1 MNEYTPSLE
10 RLARLARKQ
19 QSFLAS
25 LLEIYQ
31 TQMAVDDS
39 QLALFLDCNME
50 ALTHLALCQRPR
62 PFPYFQQDIERI
74 AQHIHLDSSHLT
86 ELIEAA
92 ELQEKILQEKDDLLQ
107 EEENEDAFQ
116 SAFGPSLEGVLDLTT
131 WNAGGLLPEL
141 YKRLENETKT
151 VTQQEEQLRKDLFES
166 IFSHQDA
173 PLSKGCYQVTIDQL
187 SYIHNTLLFNG
198 AVEACNGS
206 FETLRSH
213 SGEHVQIRVSL
224 VSYEGNKDMWE
235 QKNFQRDI
243 YLRSNSDKSRVLDP
257 YRGNN
262 ANAQEYSSSDLTVS
276 RLLSLS
282 ERTILTEKSQALWRM
297 GHGVP
302 VPHVL
307 LTGIGSAIQ
316 KNDEYLL
323 RQSISVLRAL
333 LRDHQRWIFVSTN
346 PSDNM
351 LRQIGN
357 MLHPLEYVI
366 VDSPY
371 QAMKKAIHRSLYGSD
386 FREDALQFVEETGRQ
401 IVTGVYRTS
410 LSAPAYVFYAHEAFA
425 HQAALLVMADSILQ
439 KNRGFPLLLDLAD
452 TLCRVTPWHEKAS
465 PSLKQTEL
473 DDDTP
478 YPLSLTGI
486 I

>member
-19 QSFLAS
+19 QRFLAS

-39 QLALFLDCNME
+39 QLASFLDCNME

-62 PFPYFQQDIERI
+62 PFPYFQHDIERI
-74 AQHIHLDSSHLT
+74 AQHIHLDPLRLT

-92 ELQEKILQEKDDLLQ
+92 ELQEKTLQE
-107 EEENEDAFQ
+107 NEFAFQ
-116 SAFGPSLEGVLDLTT
+116 SAFGPSLENMLDLTT
-131 WNAGGLLPEL
+131 WNSGGTLPEL
-141 YKRLENETKT
+141 YKCLEDEIKT
-151 VTQQEEQLRKDLFES
+151 ATQQEERLRKDLFERV
-166 IFSHQDA
+166 FNRHDA

-187 SYIHNTLLFNG
+187 SHVHNTLLFNG

-206 FETLRSH
+206 FETLRSD

-224 VSYEGNKDMWE
+224 VSYQGNKETWK
-235 QKNFQRDI
+235 QKNFRRDI
-243 YLRSNSDKSRVLDP
+243 YLRPDSDKPRVTDHH
-257 YRGNN
+257 RGKNVN
-262 ANAQEYSSSDLTVS
+262 SQGHSSSDLSAS

-307 LTGIGSAIQ
+307 LTDMGSAMHKKNEKMQ

-323 RQSISVLRAL
+323 RQSISILRTL
-333 LRDHQRWIFVSTN
+333 LRDHQRWVFVSTN
-346 PSDNM
+346 PSDNI
-351 LRQIGN
+351 LRHIGN

-371 QAMKKAIHRSLYGSD
+371 QVMKEAVHKSLYGSD
-386 FREDALQFVEETGRQ
+386 FQEDALQFVEETGKL

-425 HQAALLVMADSILQ
+425 HQAALLAMADSILQ

-452 TLCRVTPWHEKAS
+452 TLCRVTPWDEKTLL
-465 PSLKQTEL
+465 PLKQEEL

-478 YPLSLTGI
+478 YPLLLTGMI
-486 I
+486 